1 MYNINKNKLSHMSED
16 KTPINEFRIGI
27 KSKPKELITQCEKL
41 IKDEK
46 VKDLHLSAVGNSIG
60 ELVTVVEILKSMY
73 PNLFQKYIFSTIP
86 ARTTNSNKDK
96 KTNPKKLFPKLE
108 IILSTEKIVE
118 KNENSVLISEEERQL
133 LIDTMDKKKEILNKR
148 RKFRRP
154 FRSNRLGG
162 YKTRSQRFAYSAKR
176 IGYNN
181 RRYGFSN
188 TKRLY
193 GKNPIRKKLNMRNF
207 NGTKKNNGN
216 KQARSVKN

>member
-1 MYNINKNKLSHMSED
+1 MSED
-16 KTPINEFRIGI
+16 KTPNNEFRIGI

-96 KTNPKKLFPKLE
+96 KTNLKKLFPKLE

-162 YKTRSQRFAYSAKR
+162 YNTRSQRFAYSAKR

-188 TKRLY
+188 YRRPY
-193 GKNPIRKKLNMRNF
+193 GNNPIRKKLNMRNF